1 MGVGKRREERQ
12 QQIMA
17 RLKRDKVLPKS
28 LTKMAAEMG
37 YHRGRAAMQPSRHAP
52 GPKPGEKHFV
62 RWLKAAL
69 SSILGLPVDASRQM
83 NRATRAALKAF
94 QRKEGLTAHGFAD
107 ERTLQV
113 LELRTGLHAPRNVGH
128 EGIPVLLLVPL
139 KKPWQPKKKGK
150 GDGEDDPS
158 KGASETT
165 EDPRIEEAEK
175 VAKVAALEAKVKL
188 AQTAVN
194 TAAKDLVKA
203 LDFDSPQKTA
213 DASRIKNKCVV
224 LVGTLHGMSRADAKT
239 AITAAGGHW
248 RDTITCKTEL
258 IVLGLS
264 EPSALEKADET
275 AEQKQIDTITGN
287 ELLEE
292 FRLAGVSDVKAP
304 AKPAKK
310 KREDGEVQGV
320 TRGGKTR
327 RTSLPA
333 A

>member
-1 MGVGKRREERQ
+1 MQEPMYIIQKPMSAKGKCVHCNMVFPDDELRLGFRETPAAIEKGPWKWSHVTCVPVDRWDTAEDVYGEVDEIPGVATTEGASRIVRLAHSNARANAMRRANATAQHEAEKVAEKEREDS
-12 QQIMA
+12 
-17 RLKRDKVLPKS
+17 RK
-28 LTKMAAEMG
+28 AAEK
-37 YHRGRAAMQPSRHAP
+37 AKAKA
-52 GPKPGEKHFV
+52 E
-62 RWLKAAL
+62 KAA
-69 SSILGLPVDASRQM
+69 A
-83 NRATRAALKAF
+83 K
-94 QRKEGLTAHGFAD
+94 
-107 ERTLQV
+107 
-113 LELRTGLHAPRNVGH
+113 
-128 EGIPVLLLVPL
+128 
-139 KKPWQPKKKGK
+139 
-150 GDGEDDPS
+150 
-158 KGASETT
+158 
-165 EDPRIEEAEK
+165 EAEK

-258 IVLGLS
+258 IVLGQS
-264 EPSALEKADET
+264 KSSALEKAEKT
-275 AEQKQIDTITGN
+275 AEQKQIDTITGDD
-287 ELLEE
+287 LLEE

-310 KREDGEVQGV
+310 KREDEEVEGV
-320 TRGGKTR
+320 TSGGKTR
-327 RTSLPA
+327 RTSLSA

>member
-1 MGVGKRREERQ
+1 MR
-12 QQIMA
+12 
-17 RLKRDKVLPKS
+17 
-28 LTKMAAEMG
+28 
-37 YHRGRAAMQPSRHAP
+37 
-52 GPKPGEKHFV
+52 
-62 RWLKAAL
+62 
-69 SSILGLPVDASRQM
+69 
-83 NRATRAALKAF
+83 RATA
-94 QRKEGLTAHGFAD
+94 TAQH
-107 ERTLQV
+107 
-113 LELRTGLHAPRNVGH
+113 
-128 EGIPVLLLVPL
+128 
-139 KKPWQPKKKGK
+139 
-150 GDGEDDPS
+150 
-158 KGASETT
+158 
-165 EDPRIEEAEK
+165 EAEK
-175 VAKVAALEAKVKL
+175 VAEKEREASRKAAEKAKAKAEKAAAKEAEKIAKAEAKAAEKGKAKAEKAAAKQ
-188 AQTAVN
+188 AQTAVS
-194 TAAKDLVKA
+194 TAAKA

-264 EPSALEKADET
+264 KPSALEKAEET

-310 KREDGEVQGV
+310 KREEGEVQGV

-327 RTSLPA
+327 RTSLA
-333 A
+333 AA

>member
-1 MGVGKRREERQ
+1 MQEPMYIIQKPMSAKGKCVHCNMVFPDDELRLGFRETPAAIEKGPWKWSHVTCVPVDRWDTAEDVYGEVDEIPGVATTEGASRTVRLAHSNARANAMRRANATAQHEAEKVAEKEREDS
-12 QQIMA
+12 
-17 RLKRDKVLPKS
+17 RK
-28 LTKMAAEMG
+28 AAEK
-37 YHRGRAAMQPSRHAP
+37 AKAKA
-52 GPKPGEKHFV
+52 E
-62 RWLKAAL
+62 KAAAKEAEK
-69 SSILGLPVDASRQM
+69 IV
-83 NRATRAALKAF
+83 KAEA
-94 QRKEGLTAHGFAD
+94 KA
-107 ERTLQV
+107 
-113 LELRTGLHAPRNVGH
+113 
-128 EGIPVLLLVPL
+128 
-139 KKPWQPKKKGK
+139 
-150 GDGEDDPS
+150 
-158 KGASETT
+158 
-165 EDPRIEEAEK
+165 AEK

-264 EPSALEKADET
+264 KPSALEKADET

>member
-165 EDPRIEEAEK
+165 EDPRVEEAEK
-175 VAKVAALEAKVKL
+175 VAKKAGKKKATPGALQQEAMEAVAAVAFDGPFAKL
-188 AQTAVN
+188 AAERQGDKDWEKTQKAMRLWWDEHLDAPVKPRWVELVRDEARALQTQA
-194 TAAKDLVKA
+194 
-203 LDFDSPQKTA
+203 
-213 DASRIKNKCVV
+213 ASR
-224 LVGTLHGMSRADAKT
+224 LRRR
-239 AITAAGGHW
+239 W
-248 RDTITCKTEL
+248 W
-258 IVLGLS
+258 S
-264 EPSALEKADET
+264 EHVE
-275 AEQKQIDTITGN
+275 
-287 ELLEE
+287 
-292 FRLAGVSDVKAP
+292 P
-304 AKPAKK
+304 A
-310 KREDGEVQGV
+310 
-320 TRGGKTR
+320 
-327 RTSLPA
+327 
-333 A
+333 